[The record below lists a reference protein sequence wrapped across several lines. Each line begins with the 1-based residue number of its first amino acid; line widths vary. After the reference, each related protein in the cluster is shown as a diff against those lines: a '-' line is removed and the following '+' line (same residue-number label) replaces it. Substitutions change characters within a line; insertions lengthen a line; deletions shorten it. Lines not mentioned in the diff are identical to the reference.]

1 MRNITC
7 KFSHEVAVWA
17 KALFLCRS
25 MIPCTKL
32 FGDFNSLVVL
42 MPNCIYY
49 SDIFGGGKLVILHG
63 HVPGK
68 EGLKPGKT
76 SHKMVESC
84 INKITFKNGI
94 CKFYNLVKIFY
105 FIYLFLQE

>member
-1 MRNITC
+1 M
-7 KFSHEVAVWA
+7 
-17 KALFLCRS
+17 
-25 MIPCTKL
+25 
-32 FGDFNSLVVL
+32 
-42 MPNCIYY
+42 
-49 SDIFGGGKLVILHG
+49 LHG

-94 CKFYNLVKIFY
+94 RKFYNLVNIFY
-105 FIYLFLQE
+105 FILFIYFYRNSTMAFFNKVSGKWAELNQ